1 MIKGASAQTLPLS
14 LPTPPVMWSSLQV
27 SGPDSSS
34 GSLDLRV
41 AAEPVFPL
49 PLFVG
54 NRNTN
59 QNFNLYINPPLTAG
73 LAGYTLV
80 GSVGTLSV
88 SGVANSGHV
97 QSFNV
102 FISGPTGVIPNGSAN
117 LVVEGKDPKIE
128 SSGLMA
134 MSIIADRQAII
145 PLALPASSGINSN
158 VPLYIERDFAN
169 SLNLS
174 IKHMTASG
182 TPELAISGA
191 YFDNNNMNL
200 VVIAQHDSEIN
211 LITNGYL
218 E

>member
-1 MIKGASAQTLPLS
+1 MIKGASAQTIPLS

-27 SGPDSSS
+27 SGPETASD
-34 GSLDLRV
+34 SLDLRV
-41 AAEPVFPL
+41 ASEPVFPL

-59 QNFNLYINPPLTAG
+59 ENFNLYINPPLQVG
-73 LAGYTLV
+73 SAGYSLV
-80 GSVGTLSV
+80 GNVGTLSV
-88 SGVANSGHV
+88 SGVVNSGHA
-97 QSFNV
+97 QNFNV
-102 FISGPTGVIPNGSAN
+102 FISGPTGVIPEGSTH

-128 SSGLMA
+128 NSGLMA
-134 MSIIADRQAII
+134 MSIIADRQNII
-145 PLALPASSGINSN
+145 PLSVPASSGINSTAT
-158 VPLYIERDFAN
+158 LYIERDFAN

-200 VVIAQHDSEIN
+200 VIIAQHDSKIN